1 MVKESI
7 QAKLGDKNQEEG
19 TLLKMLIDKNL
30 IDTQE
35 GLTKDQLVEE
45 FLTLFIAGTDTT
57 SHLMGMLFYY
67 LSINPEIQ

>member
-30 IDTQE
+30 IDT
-35 GLTKDQLVEE
+35 
-45 FLTLFIAGTDTT
+45 
-57 SHLMGMLFYY
+57 
-67 LSINPEIQ
+67 